1 MGSSQ
6 PPAVHCFL
14 VVFALLCSGALAASS
29 PARYHSAS
37 LDSVISSKFQAQYN
51 CYDPADTRIPAAATS
66 GNRLAIHP
74 TCAGGSKQTARLR
87 DIFVHD
93 RARLS
98 TVLQRSTSSDAMSM
112 PPVPPIVF
120 PPTSSAPTGP
130 APAEAPTATI
140 PDHPDLETVEFVVT
154 VGFGTPAQQAT
165 LIFDTG
171 SDVSWTQCQPCTG
184 HCYKQEDPLF
194 DPSKSSTYAVVPC
207 GSPTCALAGGSCNG
221 TSCLYSVEYGDDSST
236 EGTLSQETLTFTSSR
251 AFSTFV
257 FGCGTT
263 NLGDF
268 GDVDGL
274 LGLGRGKLSLP
285 SQTVSTFGASF
296 SYCLP
301 SFNTTPGYLSIGKP
315 AVTGKVQYTK
325 MIKKTFY
332 PSFYFVEL
340 VSINIGGYV
349 LPVPSTVFTNA
360 GTLLDSGT
368 SLTYIPPQAYALL
381 RDRFKFTMKGNK
393 PAPAFGELDTC
404 YDFAGQSAI
413 FIPAVSL
420 IFSDGAIFDLNFYGI
435 MIFPDE
441 NQPAI
446 GCLAFVSGKGF
457 PFSIIGN
464 TQQRSTEVIYDVGAE
479 RIGFVPNSC

>member
-1 MGSSQ
+1 MASSQ
-6 PPAVHCFL
+6 RLAVHILL
-14 VVFALLCSGALAASS
+14 VLFVLLCGGALAAS
-29 PARYHSAS
+29 PARY
-37 LDSVISSKFQAQYN
+37 LSVTVDGHINAKFQAQVN
-51 CYDPADTRIPAAATS
+51 CYDPDTVNPAATAS

-74 TCAGGSKQTARLR
+74 SCAGSSEHSMRHR
-87 DIFVHD
+87 DILVHD

-98 TVLQRSTSSDAMSM
+98 TILQRSTSSSVAM
-112 PPVPPIVF
+112 PPM
-120 PPTSSAPTGP
+120 SLAPVP
-130 APAEAPTATI
+130 APAEAPSATI
-140 PDHPDLETVEFVVT
+140 PDRADLETIEFVVV
-154 VGFGTPAQQAT
+154 VGFGTPAQPAN

-171 SDVSWTQCQPCTG
+171 SDVSWVQCQPCTG
-184 HCYKQEDPLF
+184 HCYKQNDPLF
-194 DPSKSSTYAVVPC
+194 DPSKSSTYGIVPC
-207 GSPTCALAGGSCNG
+207 GTQACTFGGGMCNG
-221 TSCLYSVEYGDDSST
+221 TTCLYSVQYGDGSST
-236 EGTLSQETLTFTSSR
+236 SGALSQETLTFTSSR
-251 AFSTFV
+251 AFSSFV

-274 LGLGRGKLSLP
+274 LGLGRGRLSLP
-285 SQTVSTFGASF
+285 SQTTSSFGGSF

-301 SFNTTPGYLSIGKP
+301 SFNNTPGFLTIGST
-315 AVTGKVQYTK
+315 AVSGQVQYTA

-340 VSINIGGYV
+340 TSMNIGGYV
-349 LPVPSTVFTNA
+349 LPVPSTVFTKA

-368 SLTYIPPQAYALL
+368 SLTYIPAQAYTLL

-393 PAPAFGELDTC
+393 PAPAYGELDTC
-404 YDFAGQSAI
+404 YDFSGQSAI

-435 MIFPDE
+435 MIFPDVT
-441 NQPAI
+441 QPAI
-446 GCLAFVSGKGF
+446 GCLAFASSTGL

-464 TQQRSTEVIYDVGAE
+464 TQQRSSEVIYDVGAA